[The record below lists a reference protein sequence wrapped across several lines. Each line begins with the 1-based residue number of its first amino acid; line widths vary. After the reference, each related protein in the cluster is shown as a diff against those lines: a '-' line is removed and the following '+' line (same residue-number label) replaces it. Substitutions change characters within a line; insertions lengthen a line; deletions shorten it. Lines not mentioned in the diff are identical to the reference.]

1 MPVKM
6 PGKNEPWLPYQATK
20 YIESLKPKKVFEWGS
35 GGSTLFWTQ
44 LGCVQQLISIE
55 HNLEW
60 FQDIRNNLLDWVD
73 YQYIPFEEGE
83 ICSDKSDPCC
93 YKSGSTE
100 LGQVNFKKYASAI
113 DDYGLF
119 DLVLIDGMARASC
132 LVHTHSHIRPG
143 GIIVL
148 DNTGDRPYYLEK
160 TEERL
165 FGNYESG
172 WEKIKFFGYGP
183 ILDYKWETT
192 IFINNRKHDYKS
204 S

>member
-1 MPVKM
+1 MPVKI

-35 GGSTLFWTQ
+35 GDSTLFWTQ
-44 LGCVQQLISIE
+44 LGCVQQLVSIE

-60 FQDIRNNLLDWVD
+60 FQDIRGGLLEWVD

-83 ICSDKSDPCC
+83 ICNDKSDPCC

-100 LGQVNFKKYASAI
+100 LGPVNFKKYASAI

-132 LVHTHSHIRPG
+132 LVHAHSHIRPG
-143 GIIVL
+143 GVIVL

-165 FGNYESG
+165 FGNYEQG
-172 WEKIKFFGYGP
+172 WERITFMGYGP
-183 ILDYKWETT
+183 ILEYKWETT
-192 IFINNRKHDYKS
+192 VFINKRRNDY
-204 S
+204 

>member
-1 MPVKM
+1 MENK
-6 PGKNEPWLPYQATK
+6 PWLPYLATE
-20 YIESLKPKKVFEWGS
+20 YIKSLKPKKVFEWGS
-35 GGSTLFWTQ
+35 GESTLFWTQ
-44 LGCVQQLISIE
+44 LDCSFLVSIE
-55 HNLEW
+55 HDQKWYEEIKPQLPK
-60 FQDIRNNLLDWVD
+60 WVD
-73 YQYIPFEEGE
+73 YKYIPFEEGE
-83 ICSDKSDPCC
+83 ICGDKSDPCC

-100 LGQVNFKKYASAI
+100 LGPVNFKKYASAI

-119 DLVLIDGMARASC
+119 DLVLIDGMARVSC
-132 LVHTHSHIRPG
+132 LVHAHSHVRLG
-143 GIIVL
+143 GVIVL

-160 TEERL
+160 TEDRL

-204 S
+204 L